1 LPERPANARA
11 IGEGSCVVT
20 AELPSGAAAAPS
32 GDLDRFV
39 DTRGNFGRVVDWLR
53 GNLFSSPS
61 NTVLTLLVLA
71 LLWLTVPP
79 FLDWMIFDATISGN
93 SKAACIGSGA
103 CWTFIKL
110 RMHTFLWSH
119 YPPEELW
126 RLAAAAALLVAF
138 GLPVMRN
145 RVRHRGLFVVLLLTV
160 FPVLAGILLVGGVL
174 GLPYVDTSLWGG
186 LMLDIIISFVT
197 VAGALPLGILLALG
211 RRSELPVIKYLSI
224 GFIELWRG
232 VPLLTVLFMS
242 AVMVPL
248 FLPSGVS
255 VDRLIRAMVAFTLF
269 NAAYMAETVRGGLQ
283 GVTLGQEEAA
293 YSVGLRWW
301 QVQMFV
307 TLPQALRI
315 VVPGIVNN
323 IVDLFKDTSLVTIIG
338 LVDLLGAV
346 NQSLK
351 DPAWLGLAK
360 EGYVFT
366 AVLFFVCCF
375 AMSSY
380 GRRFEQRLNRHRSG
394 TTKHEP

>member
-1 LPERPANARA
+1 M
-11 IGEGSCVVT
+11 T
-20 AELPSGAAAAPS
+20 AETPTQVTTARPGRDEGLIGGAGGAF
-32 GDLDRFV
+32 R
-39 DTRGNFGRVVDWLR
+39 RVLDWLR
-53 GNLFSSPS
+53 RNLFSSAA
-61 NTVLTLLVLA
+61 NTLLTLLTLA
-71 LLWLTVPP
+71 LLWMVLPP
-79 FLDWMIFDATISGN
+79 FLNWMVLDATISGS
-93 SKAACIGSGA
+93 SKAACTGSGA

-110 RMHTFLWSH
+110 RLHTFVWGH
-119 YPPEELW
+119 YPDEELW
-126 RLAAAAALLVAF
+126 RLGVAAALLVAF
-138 GLPVMRN
+138 AVPVMREHT
-145 RVRHRGLFVVLLLTV
+145 RHRGLFVVLLLTV
-160 FPVLAGILLVGGVL
+160 FPVLAGILLVGDVP

-186 LMLDIIISFVT
+186 LMLDVIISFVT

-211 RRSELPVIKYLSI
+211 RRSELPVMKYLSI

-248 FLPSGVS
+248 FLPGGVS

-346 NQSLK
+346 NLSLK

-366 AVLFFVCCF
+366 AALFFACCF
-375 AMSSY
+375 AMASY
-380 GRRFEQRLNRHRSG
+380 GRSFERRLNRHRVGIPEESQK
-394 TTKHEP
+394 TA